1 MRCHCDYVLLQYTL
15 LVHVD
20 ISGGVGDSYVLAQH
34 SFDVKMVMLS
44 KMLINSL
51 THCLLH
57 QSLHDLKKQGIYTK
71 DLHGY
76 YHLSTLIHMVC
87 VRRHPPPVNRDFPQP
102 ATLPYIQNVSETI
115 RRVLHAP
122 SSASR
127 SVIGH
132 SVVHWSIW
140 MTISYWNLK
149 KELSTRFH
157 VYRPCACVG
166 VVRIFPRT
174 YSLPFCREEE

>member
-76 YHLSTLIHMVC
+76 YHLSTLIHMAGMCTKTPTPSQQGLPTTSYTPIHTECFWDYQESVTC
-87 VRRHPPPVNRDFPQP
+87 SLLSIKICYR
-102 ATLPYIQNVSETI
+102 TLCST
-115 RRVLHAP
+115 L
-122 SSASR
+122 
-127 SVIGH
+127 
-132 SVVHWSIW
+132 VHMNDHIL
-140 MTISYWNLK
+140 LK
-149 KELSTRFH
+149 FKK
-157 VYRPCACVG
+157 G
-166 VVRIFPRT
+166 VV
-174 YSLPFCREEE
+174 YKVSCL